1 MILDDMQR
9 PMKIS
14 LIIFALALML
24 CLACLVW
31 LLSRPDEFGARSV
44 AGTTSGPAFEVVIE
58 KPRMDRPFFGIIP
71 TKLEAKIFGVSDL
84 RFDQAS
90 RGAKVGS
97 VGNSYV
103 DLHADGWDLHI
114 KTNGGGNVDPET
126 RIVFPIEIAE
136 KQWTLRC
143 QPASQAVGFFHVAPR
158 AGSGELEGN
167 FVVEFTNCEDAKTG
181 KILDTEAGARPGDAW
196 PSAPLTVRGSF
207 AGLAPVRR

>member
-1 MILDDMQR
+1 MQR
-9 PMKIS
+9 PLKIS
-14 LIIFALALML
+14 LIIFALALVL
-24 CLACLVW
+24 CLGCLVW
-31 LLSRPDEFGARSV
+31 LSSRPNKGAPSL
-44 AGTTSGPAFEVVIE
+44 AGTTSGPVFEVIIE
-58 KPRMDRPFFGIIP
+58 KPRMDRPFFGIVP

-90 RGAKVGS
+90 PGAKVGS
-97 VGNSYV
+97 VGNNYV

-114 KTNGGGNVDPET
+114 ETNGEGKVDPGT

-136 KQWTLRC
+136 KQWTMRC
-143 QPASQAVGFFHVAPR
+143 RPAERPVGFFHVAPR
-158 AGSGELEGN
+158 SGLGDLEGN

-207 AGLAPVRR
+207 AGFSPVRR